1 MGKLSI
7 GLMYWLLA
15 REVLRMRGTI
25 SREQDWDVPVDLFF
39 HRDQSD
45 LDKADDEAKE
55 AKAAEELAAA
65 AAIAAPVYDEGLEA
79 AAPEPVAEGL
89 VEPGFEAPAAD
100 AGFEAAPVADAGG
113 WDAGAESEW

>member
-1 MGKLSI
+1 MG
-7 GLMYWLLA
+7 
-15 REVLRMRGTI
+15 VLRMRGTI

-65 AAIAAPVYDEGLEA
+65 AAIAAP
-79 AAPEPVAEGL
+79 EPVAEGL

-113 WDAGAESEW
+113 WDAGATADAGAESEW